1 MKSKMTVGHSI
12 PDQPIGKEQSKGMRK
27 LSQIIVRRRVLILI
41 LSVLLLI
48 PAAWGYLNT
57 RINYDILYY
66 LPDDIETMQGQ
77 DILLRDF
84 GKGAYALFVAEG
96 LDDKQASALKGE
108 IEGVEH
114 VAEVIWY
121 DTLLDDSIP
130 QAMLPDRLYDLFH
143 SGDAT
148 LMAIFFDSG
157 TSEDVTMD
165 AIEEIRAISGEHC
178 FLSSMSAIVTDTKLL
193 VEQELFWYVLIAV
206 ILSAAVLAVTM
217 DSWMAPV
224 LFLTNI
230 GIAIVYNL
238 GTNFIQGEISF
249 ITMSL
254 AAVLQL
260 GVTMDYSIFLWNAY
274 KEQLTLHDS
283 HEEAMAQAIAST
295 ITSVAGSSLTTVAG
309 FLALCFMTFTLGV
322 DLGVVMAKGVLFGV
336 ITCVTVLPAL
346 IMSCHRL
353 ILKTRHK
360 PVTINGEGFARLV
373 LKHSKLFL
381 AVLLILWVPAIYGNN
396 HVSTYYKLDSSLP
409 SYLNSV
415 QANQVLDEKFNMST
429 VHMILADRN
438 LPSKETKEMLSRM
451 EQVDGV
457 QFALATDSLIGYN
470 VPRDFVPEE
479 ITGKLSSGRWQLMLI
494 STEYP
499 VASDEVNRQ
508 IDRLQAIMKEYDDS
522 AMLIGEAPCTR
533 DLINITDR
541 DFQMVSIASIGAIF
555 VIILLVLKSISL
567 PFLLVLVI
575 ELAIFINMAISYY
588 TGATLPFIASIVIG
602 TIQLGATVDYAI
614 LMTTRYKKERLEGRG
629 KEEAAHIALSS
640 SVPSIVTSAL
650 GFFAA
655 TIGVGLYSDVDLI
668 GSLCLLMSRG
678 ALVSMAVVL
687 TLLPT
692 LYLLCDGLIMRT
704 SWGTAKQEKPRH
716 RLFSA
721 VHAVNH

>member
-96 LDDKQASALKGE
+96 LDDPQAAALKGK
-108 IEGVEH
+108 IESVDH

-130 QAMLPDRLYDLFH
+130 QAMLPEELYDVFH
-143 SGDAT
+143 AEDAT
-148 LMAIFFDSG
+148 LMAIFFDAG

-193 VEQELFWYVLIAV
+193 VQRELFWYVLIAV
-206 ILSAAVLAVTM
+206 ILSAGVLAVTM
-217 DSWMAPV
+217 DSFMAPV

-230 GIAIVYNL
+230 GMAIVYNL

-274 KEQLTLHDS
+274 KEEMFQGKAPES
-283 HEEAMAQAIAST
+283 AMADAIAAT

-322 DLGVVMAKGVLFGV
+322 DLGVVMAKGVVFGV
-336 ITCVTVLPAL
+336 ISCVTVLPAL
-346 IMSCHRL
+346 ILSCQKL
-353 ILKTRHK
+353 IVKTRHK
-360 PVTINGEGFARLV
+360 PLTINGGRFADLV
-373 LKHSKLFL
+373 LRHNKLFL
-381 AVLLILWVPAIYGNN
+381 VGLLILWLPAIYGNN
-396 HVSTYYKLDSSLP
+396 HVNVYYKLDASLP

-415 QANQVLDEKFNMST
+415 QANQVLSDKFDMST
-429 VHMILADRN
+429 VHMILADREMD
-438 LPSKETKEMLSRM
+438 SKQVKQMLDEMK
-451 EQVDGV
+451 QVDGV

-470 VPRDFVPEE
+470 IPREFLPDDL
-479 ITGKLSSGRWQLMLI
+479 TGKLSSGRWQLMLI

-499 VASDEVNRQ
+499 VASDEVNAQ
-508 IDRLQAIMKEYDDS
+508 VEQLQAIMKRYDPS

-533 DLINITDR
+533 DLIRITDR

-555 VIILLVLKSISL
+555 LIIFFVLKSISL
-567 PFLLVLVI
+567 PVILVLVI

-588 TGATLPFIASIVIG
+588 TGSTLPFIASIVIG

-614 LMTTRYKKERLEGRG
+614 LMTTRYKKERMAGLD
-629 KEEAAHIALSS
+629 KQQAAHVALSS

-668 GSLCLLMSRG
+668 GSLCLLMARG

-692 LYLLCDGLIMRT
+692 LYLLCDKLIIATTWDMRRP
-704 SWGTAKQEKPRH
+704 KVQKNR
-716 RLFSA
+716 SA
-721 VHAVNH
+721 VTANAVSK